1 MPNSLLIYRIVESEF
16 AHLHASGKTNRWNF
30 RKNYVLYTAESRSL
44 ATLENLCRLSGFPIK
59 DYVCMEIEINLQ
71 LTSMQTV
78 DKATL
83 PSDWQSMN
91 GMYACQKLGQTWYLE
106 KKDLILKVP
115 SVVVPTEF
123 NYLLNT
129 EHPQFNTSVK
139 ILKTEPYLW
148 DNRLF

>member
-1 MPNSLLIYRIVESEF
+1 MPNSLIVYRIVEREF

-44 ATLENLCRLSGFPIK
+44 ATLENLCRLSGLPIN
-59 DYVCMEIEINLQ
+59 DYVCMEIEINLHLATIQTIDKEQ
-71 LTSMQTV
+71 L
-78 DKATL
+78 
-83 PSDWQSMN
+83 PNDWQTMN
-91 GMYACQKLGQTWYLE
+91 GMYPCQQLGQTWYLE
-106 KKDLILKVP
+106 KKNIILKVP

-129 EHPQFNTSVK
+129 EHPQFDSTIK
-139 ILKTEPYLW
+139 IRKTEPYLW